1 MEVFRISRDKYAG
14 GLVASGKA
22 SRWSK
27 DNQFVIYT
35 SASRSL
41 ATLENVV
48 HLNSIHPTF
57 TYRTMVISLSDEQ
70 LLFKEIVEHELPVGW
85 RSAKSYAACQDIG
98 SEWYVKS
105 ESLVLKVPS
114 VIIPHEYNYIIN
126 TRHSS
131 FNSYNVSLV
140 RNEDY
145 FWDERLFR
153 QE

>member
-1 MEVFRISRDKYAG
+1 MEVFRISRDKYAI

-22 SRWSK
+22 SRWNK

-57 TYRTMVISLSDEQ
+57 IYRTMVISLSDDQ
-70 LLFKEIVEHELPVGW
+70 SLFKIIAEDELPDGW
-85 RSAKSYAACQDIG
+85 RSAQSYAACQDLG
-98 SEWYVKS
+98 SEWYAKN
-105 ESLVLKVPS
+105 ESLILKVPS

-126 TRHSS
+126 MSHPS
-131 FNSYNVSLV
+131 FNSYNASLV
-140 RNEDY
+140 RNENY

-153 QE
+153 E